1 MNNSRTWE
9 EIFDD
14 DQFHEEN
21 DDDLEEEDND
31 EEQAKYDEESEEDN
45 EENEEDNEESEEEE
59 EQDYNSF
66 KRKDLL
72 GSKSMEENTR
82 GVSSQPVQKPSSTSQ
97 LIKQKISKKHD
108 DDEEQDYNSFKRKDL
123 LGSKSME
130 ENARGVSSQPVQ
142 KPSSTSQLIK
152 QKISKRPQ
160 EVNEESEEKEEQDY
174 NSFKRKDL
182 LGSISMEEKTRG
194 AFSQPVQKP
203 SLTSQHKQK
212 ISKKHDDDEEEDHN
226 SFKRK
231 DLLGSKSME
240 EKTKSKFFLE
250 NLGQKSSLNQSSS
263 SNHQYY
269 SKKKQKPNEENNTPS
284 FT

>member
-59 EQDYNSF
+59 EEQDYNSF

-97 LIKQKISKKHD
+97 LIKQKISKRPQEVNEESEEE
-108 DDEEQDYNSFKRKDL
+108 EEQDYNSFKRKDL

-130 ENARGVSSQPVQ
+130 ENA
-142 KPSSTSQLIK
+142 
-152 QKISKRPQ
+152 
-160 EVNEESEEKEEQDY
+160 
-174 NSFKRKDL
+174 
-182 LGSISMEEKTRG
+182 RG

-250 NLGQKSSLNQSSS
+250 NLGQKSTLNQNSS